1 MNRNNKIILILLVG
15 AFLGIFISEYMY
27 DRDFDGV
34 PNDSDDFPDNANEWK
49 DSDQDGIGDNE
60 DLDDDNDG
68 LNNTKDYF
76 TNNLALKIKKK
87 YGKAKIITE
96 TNVFAHMEEVLT
108 LLKSIKNLMK
118 KDGIFISESHY
129 LYDLIQYNQ
138 YDTIYHEHLRYYS
151 LSSLKF
157 LFNKVGLEIIR
168 AKIDLIVTSDKSII
182 KVFYKIEMK

>member
-1 MNRNNKIILILLVG
+1 MII
-15 AFLGIFISEYMY
+15 
-27 DRDFDGV
+27 D
-34 PNDSDDFPDNANEWK
+34 
-49 DSDQDGIGDNE
+49 IGS
-60 DLDDDNDG
+60 NDG
-68 LNNTKDYF
+68 NLLTNFKKYCNILGVTPENIAKIARKNGIPTIQDYF
-76 TNNLALKIKKK
+76 SNHLSLKIKK
-87 YGKAKIITE
+87 YGKAKIITA
-96 TNVFAHMEEVLT
+96 TNVFAHMEEIVT

-168 AKIDLIVTSDKSII
+168 AKRINTHGGSIRVYAAPKGIYKNQKI
-182 KVFYKIEMK
+182 KNFI